1 MGRNFGRSDPET
13 QRYTHTHIHI
23 HIKAQSIL
31 LRFYMYIAKY
41 KFHQLEFSIR
51 VYLYFINEYEDI
63 FIGHNFCRE
72 MPQTLDMD

>member
-1 MGRNFGRSDPET
+1 
-13 QRYTHTHIHI
+13 
-23 HIKAQSIL
+23 
-31 LRFYMYIAKY
+31 MYIAKY